1 VAELVF
7 AASPAVADAN
17 APPALVYDLGGTLPL
32 VQVDLRL
39 PQGTRVAPVRLQ
51 ARARESEPWRDVA
64 ATVFYRFERGGELP
78 VSPPLAL
85 RTHARWLR
93 VLPDARAGTLDAP
106 QTRLV
111 VHAQLA
117 KLVFVSQ
124 GQPPYTLLA
133 GAEGAAPHQGIDS
146 LAIDRPAARA
156 RLDSTAIA
164 HTGGTGDVT
173 A

>member
-93 VLPDARAGTLDAP
+93 VLPDARAGTLGVAG
-106 QTRLV
+106 LAFMV
-111 VHAQLA
+111 WQL
-117 KLVFVSQ
+117 
-124 GQPPYTLLA
+124 T
-133 GAEGAAPHQGIDS
+133 
-146 LAIDRPAARA
+146 RPAAPRGA
-156 RLDSTAIA
+156 GPGQAGRDSSR
-164 HTGGTGDVT
+164 
-173 A
+173 